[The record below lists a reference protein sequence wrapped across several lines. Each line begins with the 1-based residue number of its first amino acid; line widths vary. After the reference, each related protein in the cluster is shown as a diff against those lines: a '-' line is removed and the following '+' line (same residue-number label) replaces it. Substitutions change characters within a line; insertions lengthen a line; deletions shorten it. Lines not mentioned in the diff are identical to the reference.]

1 MKVIPLNAHERL
13 ILLKALRF
21 HLDTSR
27 PLREN
32 KIRQLLGTEEVYE
45 DVCVACDLHPHWT
58 DVRDWKSRGF
68 EAWTKEVAD
77 YARNLQS

>member
-1 MKVIPLNAHERL
+1 MNVVPLNAHERL

-27 PLREN
+27 PRREK
-32 KIRQLLGTEEVYE
+32 KIRQLLATQEVYE

-58 DVRDWKSRGF
+58 DVRDWRSWTF
-68 EAWTKEVAD
+68 EAWTQEVAH
-77 YARNLQS
+77 YAQEL